1 MVYFSHFDFEMC
13 FAPQRRALFEHLH
26 LQKWSGTEA
35 SLTFCF
41 RKVLPAT
48 TPCTFSTPQLPN
60 VLRAWCAYS
69 IFIWKPASRH
79 NGVHF
84 FHISTSES
92 ARNPDVLLSV
102 WLRNL
107 LCATMAC
114 NFSTAQLPKS
124 ASGMKCFWHFDP
136 LNLFRTAAACNFWS
150 LIWWDSCAPAA
161 LASLLFQPSRAT
173 IHWKNTV
180 PRDFSSFST
189 TFSFFWF
196 FLFSDL
202 LSSSSLLFSDSSHL
216 CFPICS
222 YCRKFDF

>member
-1 MVYFSHFDFEMC
+1 MC
-13 FAPQRRALFEHLH
+13 SEHGVLIAFLFGNL
-26 LQKWSGTEA
+26 L
-35 SLTFCF
+35 
-41 RKVLPAT
+41 RAT
-48 TPCTFSTPQLPN
+48 TACTFST
-60 VLRAWCAYS
+60 S
-69 IFIWKPASRH
+69 
-79 NGVHF
+79 
-84 FHISTSES
+84 
-92 ARNPDVLLSV
+92 
-102 WLRNL
+102 
-107 LCATMAC
+107 
-114 NFSTAQLPKS
+114 QLPKVPETPTCFYQFDFEICFVPQWR
-124 ASGMKCFWHFDP
+124 AIFQQLNFQKCFRHEVFLAFWP

-180 PRDFSSFST
+180 PRDFSSSST